1 MKAHRSSRPRPLT
14 LLLNS
19 LAIFVVALAAAGC
32 IIEERRP
39 YYHHAHWHGWH
50 EWRQAGGQ
58 DEDALIVVRRRGA
71 LRRLHGEFRGCRRP
85 PFSRPAAVA
94 QGPAEA

>member
-39 YYHHAHWHGWH
+39 YYHHEHWHGWH
-50 EWRQAGGQ
+50 EWR
-58 DEDALIVVRRRGA
+58 
-71 LRRLHGEFRGCRRP
+71 
-85 PFSRPAAVA
+85 
-94 QGPAEA
+94 